1 MPKDLPKLPP
11 RERILAAADELF
23 YRDGIRGVGV
33 EAIAAHAGTTK
44 MGIYRH
50 FANKDALVA
59 EWLRLESQAY
69 SDVLDRLKSQHPE
82 DAKAQLLGWAQ
93 FIASRLAIEADRGCC
108 FANSVAELPDRA
120 HPAWVVIEAH
130 SRDLSE
136 RLIDL
141 CTQAGLAEPEHVASE
156 IIFILDGAQLAAQS
170 RGDAQKVGERLVSI
184 VRRLVQ

>member
-1 MPKDLPKLPP
+1 MKINIQKLPP
-11 RERILAAADELF
+11 RERILLAADELF

-59 EWLRLESQAY
+59 EWLRLESLAY
-69 SDVLDRLKSQHPE
+69 ADVLDQLKVRYPDE
-82 DAKAQLLGWAQ
+82 PRAQLLGWAQ
-93 FIASRLAIEADRGCC
+93 FIAGRLSVEADRGCC
-108 FANSVAELPDRA
+108 FANSIAELPDRA
-120 HPAWVVIEAH
+120 HPARAVIEAH

-141 CTQAGLAEPEHVASE
+141 CTQAGLDEPENVANE
-156 IIFILDGAQLAAQS
+156 IIFVLDGAQLAAQS